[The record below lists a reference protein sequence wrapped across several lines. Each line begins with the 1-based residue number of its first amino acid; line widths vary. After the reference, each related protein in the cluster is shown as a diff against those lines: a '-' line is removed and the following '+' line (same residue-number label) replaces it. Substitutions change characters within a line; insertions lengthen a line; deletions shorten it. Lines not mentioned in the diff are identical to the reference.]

1 MSMDP
6 IGVKNNLD
14 LKMYNNVQSSIL
26 FTSVPLSNY

>member
-14 LKMYNNVQSSIL
+14 LKMYNVQSSIL